1 MENEFVPSDWYMKI
15 LLSQRQLYIR
25 IFSGPEPKAMTLA
38 MQNELNEAM
47 KVFIDKLM
55 LRACALAGF
64 RCQCKT
70 RKEFEAKQAVL
81 IPDDIDQAWIAL
93 NSELQ

>member
-1 MENEFVPSDWYMKI
+1 MENEFVPSDWYLKV
-15 LLSQRQLYIR
+15 LLIQRQLYKR
-25 IFSGPEPKAMTLA
+25 LYNGPEPKTLTLA
-38 MQNELNEAM
+38 MQSELNEAV

-70 RKEFEAKQAVL
+70 RKEFEAKRIVL
-81 IPDDIDQAWIAL
+81 IADDIDQAWIVL
-93 NSELQ
+93 NSELE